1 MAPSDFTVSTNAAFA
16 PLKDAAGNFTGYAP
30 GSGDYNA
37 DGDNFDFPD
46 VASYKYSTSRKSYL
60 NGLFPSGTFNAPGT
74 FGAEGNETYN
84 SFRQPGFAQW
94 DTALLKNT
102 AITERV
108 NFQLRFEFFN
118 VTNYV
123 NFSNPSSGLNVSTF
137 GTILGA
143 GNPRILQFAAKY
155 VF

>member
-1 MAPSDFTVSTNAAFA
+1 
-16 PLKDAAGNFTGYAP
+16 
-30 GSGDYNA
+30 
-37 DGDNFDFPD
+37 

-60 NGLFPSGTFNAPGT
+60 NGLFPAGTFNAPGT
-74 FGAEGNETYN
+74 FGAEGNERYN

-118 VTNYV
+118 LFNRANLNTVDFNIPDG
-123 NFSNPSSGLNVSTF
+123 NFGKATRQY
-137 GTILGA
+137 T
-143 GNPRILQFAAKY
+143 PRFLQFGGNLT
-155 VF
+155 F